1 MSKRWDPLGD
11 LIGLQDRMNR
21 LFEEAGERRTREG
34 ATGSEQEIERADWT
48 PAADVFEDDAEF
60 RIALDLPG
68 IERSALE
75 IDLNNDQ
82 LTIRG
87 VRGVEEENLHR
98 AECPRGRFLRRFVI
112 PRTVDQKAIAADY
125 RDGVLRVRL
134 PKRQEQ
140 KTRRVEIKIS

>member
-21 LFEEAGERRTREG
+21 LFEEAGDRRTREG
-34 ATGSEQEIERADWT
+34 VAGSEQEIERADWT
-48 PAADVFEDDAEF
+48 PAADVFEDEGEF

-82 LTIRG
+82 LAIRG

-112 PRTVDQKAIAADY
+112 PQAVDQKAIVADY

-134 PKRQEQ
+134 PKRREQ
-140 KTRRVEIKIS
+140 KSPRVEIKIN